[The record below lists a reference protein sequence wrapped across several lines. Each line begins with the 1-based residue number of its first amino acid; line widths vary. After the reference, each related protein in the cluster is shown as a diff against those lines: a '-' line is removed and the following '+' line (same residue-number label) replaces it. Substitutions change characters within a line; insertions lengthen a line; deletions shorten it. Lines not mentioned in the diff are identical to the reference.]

1 VIYLYLDNLSNA
13 LSRWTQPR
21 KPDGFQ
27 PAMEPASQKDAA
39 E

>member
-13 LSRWTQPR
+13 LLRWTTPR
-21 KPDGFQ
+21 KRKDAQ
-27 PAMEPASQKDAA
+27 PNENGENLKDAA